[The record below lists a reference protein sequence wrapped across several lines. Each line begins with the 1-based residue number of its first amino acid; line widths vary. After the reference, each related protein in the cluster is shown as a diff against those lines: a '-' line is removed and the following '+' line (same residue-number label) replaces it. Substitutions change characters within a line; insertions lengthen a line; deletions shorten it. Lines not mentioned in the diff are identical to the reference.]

1 MSKQWQT
8 VAYGGDTESP
18 LWEQFHENS
27 KLSRSSAAPSNRAIE
42 NVLVGLYDSLPCH
55 SFPTV
60 LLPKR
65 LPALT
70 MPVGKAMRSRVTT
83 REMSPHSLRLN
94 QVAALL
100 HYGYGVTRDKRKSG
114 LLRSLRVV
122 PSAGALYPIEI
133 FVHIRNVQHMPTGLF
148 HYNPLKH
155 HLRWLR
161 DGIQNDEV
169 ARCFVPQTIPRHTSM
184 VIFLTALFE
193 RSTFKYDNRGYRFTL
208 LEAGHIAQNINLASS
223 ALKLGCKNIGGFYD
237 REIDAFLQL
246 DGISHST
253 VYVLAVGMKHP
264 KSPARIPALKRGA

>member
-1 MSKQWQT
+1 MSGQWQT
-8 VAYGGDTESP
+8 VAYGGETEPP

-27 KLSRSSAAPSNRAIE
+27 KLGRFSAGLSNQSIE
-42 NVLVGLYDSLPCH
+42 NVPVGLYDSLPCND
-55 SFPTV
+55 FPTI

-83 REMSPHSLRLN
+83 HEMIPHSLRVD

-100 HYGYGVTRDKRKSG
+100 HYGYGGTRDKRNSG
-114 LLRSLRVV
+114 LLRSLRIV

-133 FVHIRNVQHMPTGLF
+133 FVHIRNVQSIPTGLF

-155 HLRWLR
+155 DLRWLR
-161 DGIQNDEV
+161 DGIHQNEI
-169 ARCFVPQTIPRHTSM
+169 ARCFVAQTIPQHTS
-184 VIFLTALFE
+184 VLIFLTALFE
-193 RSTFKYDNRGYRFTL
+193 RSTFKYGDRGYRFTL
-208 LEAGHIAQNINLASS
+208 LEAGHIAQNINLTSS

-253 VYVLAVGMKHP
+253 VYVLAVGMKRP
-264 KSPARIPALKRGA
+264 TSLTRKRALKKGK

>member
-1 MSKQWQT
+1 MNGNWHT
-8 VAYGGDTESP
+8 FAYGEDTESP

-27 KLSRSSAAPSNRAIE
+27 KLGRFSAVPSDRAIE
-42 NVLVGLYDSLPCH
+42 NVMVGLYDSLPCNG
-55 SFPTV
+55 FPTV

-70 MPVGKAMRSRVTT
+70 MPVGKAMQSRVTT
-83 REMSPHSLRLN
+83 REMSPHSLRVD

-100 HYGYGVTRDKRKSG
+100 HYGYGVTRDKKNSG
-114 LLRSLRVV
+114 LLRSLRMV

-133 FVHIRNVQHMPTGLF
+133 FVHIRNVQSMPTGLF

-161 DGIQNDEV
+161 DGIHSDEV
-169 ARCFVPQTIPRHTSM
+169 ARYFVAHTIPQHTS
-184 VIFLTALFE
+184 VLIFLTALFE
-193 RSTFKYDNRGYRFTL
+193 RSAFKYGNRGYRFTL

-253 VYVLAVGMKHP
+253 VYVLAVGMKP
-264 KSPARIPALKRGA
+264 PNSPARKPALKRGA